1 MYKQANLINKQTN
14 TILLNKEKRV
24 TKKRQKKNK
33 KKQTFQS
40 LFNYIYLM
48 IKLNKEN
55 KNKIKLII
63 S

>member
-1 MYKQANLINKQTN
+1 MYNQENLINKQTN
-14 TILLNKEKRV
+14 TILLNKEKRFIIRKLKI
-24 TKKRQKKNK
+24 KKISE
-33 KKQTFQS
+33 FES
-40 LFNYIYLM
+40 LFNNIYLM